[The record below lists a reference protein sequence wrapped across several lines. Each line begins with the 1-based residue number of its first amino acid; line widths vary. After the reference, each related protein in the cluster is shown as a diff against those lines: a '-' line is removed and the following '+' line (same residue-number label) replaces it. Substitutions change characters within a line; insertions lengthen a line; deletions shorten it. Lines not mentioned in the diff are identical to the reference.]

1 MTEMI
6 FNSAEPEIIEIL
18 LVEDSPGDA
27 RLTTEAFKEAK
38 VRNHIDV
45 VPDGE
50 EAMAYLRQEGK
61 YAGVEAPDLVLLDLN
76 MPKKNG
82 LEVLREIKADPSLM
96 RIPVVIL
103 TVSRAEQDIVRTY
116 DLHANCYVPKPVD
129 FKSFLEVVKSIEGF
143 WLTVVRLPPR

>member
-1 MTEMI
+1 MDDARPI
-6 FNSAEPEIIEIL
+6 RILYAE
-18 LVEDSPGDA
+18 DNPGDV

-38 VRNHIDV
+38 VINHIDV

-50 EAMAYLRQEGK
+50 EAMAYLRQEGT
-61 YAGVEAPDLVLLDLN
+61 YAGVEAPDLILLDLN

-82 LEVLREIKADPSLM
+82 LEVLREVKGDPSLM

-116 DLHANCYVPKPVD
+116 DLHANCYVSKPVD
-129 FKSFLEVVKSIEGF
+129 FERFLEVVRSIEGF
-143 WLTVVRLPPR
+143 WLTVVSLPPK